1 MMSTTVLMLAFLA
14 LGLIT
19 VDADTDAVIE
29 IVDDG
34 VGFVGAGLDTADS
47 ADTGS
52 VVQSDR
58 AMLQS
63 TVDPLS
69 VDGSC
74 SINQLGGGTEDGGG
88 G

>member
-1 MMSTTVLMLAFLA
+1 MTVLVLVL
-14 LGLIT
+14 L
-19 VDADTDAVIE
+19 
-29 IVDDG
+29 
-34 VGFVGAGLDTADS
+34 

-88 G
+88 

>member
-1 MMSTTVLMLAFLA
+1 MTVLVLVL
-14 LGLIT
+14 L
-19 VDADTDAVIE
+19 
-29 IVDDG
+29 
-34 VGFVGAGLDTADS
+34 

-74 SINQLGGGTEDGGG
+74 SINQLRAVPKIGG
-88 G
+88 